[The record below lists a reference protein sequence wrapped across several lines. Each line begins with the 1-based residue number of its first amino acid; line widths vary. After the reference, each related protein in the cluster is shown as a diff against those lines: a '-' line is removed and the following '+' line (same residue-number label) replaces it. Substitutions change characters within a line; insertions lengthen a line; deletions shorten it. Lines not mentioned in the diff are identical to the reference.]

1 MQISAP
7 CVVSLTWILA
17 DAQGQQIDAL
27 NDPVEFLFGGDDL
40 LPAVEA
46 AIAGQKTGFRT
57 QIQIEPEQAFGE
69 YDPQLVCF
77 ESRALFPEGIETGM
91 QFDGLPEGAQT
102 PDMPVDFIYTITE
115 IYPDHV
121 VLDANHPLAGIAL
134 RLDLSVRAVRPAT
147 EAEIKAGSV
156 GTDSAFSVL
165 PVAPA
170 SGRLQ

>member
-27 NDPVEFLFGGDDL
+27 NEAVEFLFGGDDL

-46 AIAGQKTGFRT
+46 AIAGQEAGFRT
-57 QIQIEPEQAFGE
+57 QIQIEPEQGFGE

-77 ESRALFPEGIETGM
+77 ESRSLFPEGIETGM
-91 QFDGLPEGAQT
+91 QFDGLPEGART

-115 IYPDHV
+115 IYPEHV

-134 RLDLSVRAVRPAT
+134 RLDLTVRAVRPAT
-147 EAEIKAGSV
+147 DVEIENGSV

-165 PVAPA
+165 PVVPG